1 MRKRSHNL
9 FVADTLIPQG
19 IFNAQTHDWGFCRFM
34 QKSTALDPMAGYL
47 KDGQMIVGVHISLPG
62 TLAVNSSSLA
72 FLPCVF

>member
-1 MRKRSHNL
+1 
-9 FVADTLIPQG
+9 
-19 IFNAQTHDWGFCRFM
+19 M